1 MQERLFKEVNYT
13 LGVLLS
19 QIRLGVIGLPDIQRP
34 FVWPNAKVRDLFDSM
49 YKGYPVGYFL
59 FWQTGADEGGV
70 KAIGQDV
77 KQKAPSLLIVD
88 GQQRLTS
95 LYAVVMKEPV
105 LRENFEHER
114 IRIAFNPL
122 TGEFAVP
129 DATTEKQPEFIADI
143 SEVFQKD
150 SYETIS
156 QYLER
161 LRQVRDISK
170 DEERSIAKAIG
181 RLAGLKD
188 YPFVALELTQSANEE
203 QVADIFVRINS
214 EGKKL
219 NQSDFIL
226 TLMSVHW
233 DEGRTDLERFSIAT
247 RKPIGG
253 NGASALNPIFQPE
266 PDQLLRVNVGVAFR
280 RGRLE
285 HVYSVLRGKDLR
297 TGEFSTDRRSGQFD
311 RLKIAQS
318 KVLNLTHWADFLNV
332 VRYAGYRH
340 HRYISSEGALIF
352 AYQLYLIGRT
362 EYGVEPYILKQT
374 ISRWLYM
381 SLLTGRY
388 TSSPES
394 RYETDLKLL
403 PEGNDPSAFVKTLRD
418 VETATLTD
426 DYWAK
431 TLPLELSTSAS
442 RGPSLFAYYAALVLC
457 DAKALFSKQ
466 KVADLLDPPAIGNK
480 KPLERHHLFP
490 RRYLNKLGING
501 LRDTNQIANY
511 ALVEWDDNIAISD
524 GAPKEYWPQY
534 AERFTKTELQTM
546 MHWHALPEGWQNMT
560 YESFLVARRPLIAK
574 VVRQGY
580 EKLIGETENF
590 PAISEGNDYENAGS
604 ATGMLSG

>member
-1 MQERLFKEVNYT
+1 MNERLFKEVNYT

-19 QIRLGVIGLPDIQRP
+19 QIKLGVIGLPDIQRP

-59 FWQTGADEGGV
+59 FWQTGAEEVGTKG
-70 KAIGQDV
+70 IGQGE

-95 LYAVVMKEPV
+95 LYAVVMREPV
-105 LRENFEHER
+105 LRDNFDHEY

-122 TGEFAVP
+122 KGEFSVP
-129 DATTEKQPEFIADI
+129 DATTEKQPEFIPDV
-143 SEVFQKD
+143 SLVFQRD
-150 SYETIS
+150 TYETIS
-156 QYLER
+156 DYLER
-161 LRQVRDISK
+161 LRQSREVSK
-170 DEERSIAKAIG
+170 DEERAIAKAIG
-181 RLAGLKD
+181 RLAGLSSF
-188 YPFVALELTQSANEE
+188 PFVALELTQAANEE
-203 QVADIFVRINS
+203 QVADVFVRINS

-233 DEGRTDLERFSIAT
+233 DEGRTDLERFSVAT
-247 RKPIGG
+247 RKPLVG
-253 NGASALNPIFQPE
+253 NGPNPLNPIFQPE
-266 PDQLLRVNVGVAFR
+266 PDQLLRVDVGVAFR

-285 HVYSVLRGKDLR
+285 HVYSILRGKDLR
-297 TGEFSTDRRSGQFD
+297 TGEFCPQRRAEQFE
-311 RLKIAQS
+311 RLKTAQS
-318 KVLNLTHWADFLNV
+318 KVLNLTYWADFLNV
-332 VRYAGYRH
+332 VKAAGYRH
-340 HRYISSEGALIF
+340 LRYVSSEGALIF

-362 EYGVEPYILKQT
+362 EFGVQSFVLKQAVA
-374 ISRWLYM
+374 RWLFM

-388 TSSPES
+388 TSSPET

-403 PEGNDPSAFVKTLRD
+403 PEGNDPAAFVNALRD
-418 VETATLTD
+418 VELATLTD

-457 DAKALFSKQ
+457 EAKALFSKG

-490 RRYLNKLGING
+490 KRYLHKIGVKE

-524 GAPKEYWPQY
+524 VPPKEYWPKY
-534 AERFTKTELQTM
+534 AARFTSDELKAM
-546 MHWHALPEGWQNMT
+546 MHWHALPEGWQEMD
-560 YESFLVARRPLIAK
+560 YQSFLVARRPMIAQVIK
-574 VVRQGY
+574 QGY
-580 EKLIGETENF
+580 QRLVGAE
-590 PAISEGNDYENAGS
+590 A
-604 ATGMLSG
+604 

>member
-1 MQERLFKEVNYT
+1 MSSTLFKKVDYS
-13 LGVLLS
+13 LGKLMQDIAMGSL
-19 QIRLGVIGLPDIQRP
+19 GLPDIQRP

-59 FWQTGADEGGV
+59 FWETGANGV
-70 KAIGQDV
+70 GSKVIGAET
-77 KQKAPSLLIVD
+77 KQKAASLLIVD

-95 LYAVVMKEPV
+95 LYAVVHKVAV
-105 LRENFEHER
+105 LRDNFEHEF

-122 TGEFAVP
+122 KGEFAVP
-129 DATTEKQPEFIADI
+129 DAATDKQAEFIPDI
-143 SEVFQKD
+143 SEIFLKD
-150 SYETIS
+150 TYETIS
-156 QYLER
+156 DYLGR
-161 LRQVRDISK
+161 LRQARDVSK
-170 DEERSIAKAIG
+170 DEEHLIAKAIG
-181 RLAGLKD
+181 RLAGLTN

-203 QVADIFVRINS
+203 QVADVFVRINS

-226 TLMSVHW
+226 TLMSVFW
-233 DEGRTDLERFSIAT
+233 DQGRTDLEHFSIGT
-247 RKPIGG
+247 RRPIQG
-253 NGASALNPIFQPE
+253 NGASPFNPIFQPE

-285 HVYSVLRGKDLR
+285 HVYSILRGKDLR
-297 TGEFSTDRRSGQFD
+297 TGEFSSARRETQFAE
-311 RLKIAQS
+311 LKEAQGR
-318 KVLNLTHWADFLNV
+318 VLNLTHWADFLNV
-332 VRYAGYRH
+332 VRAAGYRH
-340 HRYISSEGALIF
+340 LRYVSSEGALIF

-362 EYGVEPYILKQT
+362 EFGVEPFALKQT
-374 ISRWLYM
+374 VARWLFM

-403 PEGNDPSAFVKTLRD
+403 PDGNDPTAFVKALQG
-418 VETATLTD
+418 VELATLTD

-457 DAKALFSKQ
+457 DAKALFSKG

-490 RRYLNKLGING
+490 KRYLHKIGTTE

-524 GAPKEYWPQY
+524 IPPKDYWPKY
-534 AERFTKTELQTM
+534 ANRFSDAELKEM
-546 MHWHALPEGWQNMT
+546 MHWHALPEGWQEMS
-560 YESFLVARRPLIAK
+560 YQDFLVARRPLIAK
-574 VVRQGY
+574 VIRQGY
-580 EKLIGETENF
+580 EKLTG
-590 PAISEGNDYENAGS
+590 AGS
-604 ATGMLSG
+604 A

>member
-1 MQERLFKEVNYT
+1 MNERLFKEVNYT
-13 LGVLLS
+13 LGVLLNE
-19 QIRLGVIGLPDIQRP
+19 IKLGVIGLPDIQRP

-59 FWQTGADEGGV
+59 FWQTGAEEVGTKG
-70 KAIGQDV
+70 IGQGH
-77 KQKAPSLLIVD
+77 KQKSPSLLIVD

-95 LYAVVMKEPV
+95 LYAVVMREPV
-105 LRENFEHER
+105 LRDNFEHEY

-122 TGEFAVP
+122 KGEFAVP

-143 SEVFQKD
+143 SEVFARPSHK
-150 SYETIS
+150 TINE
-156 QYLER
+156 YVKR
-161 LRQVRDISK
+161 LRDAREVSGGTLS
-170 DEERSIAKAIG
+170 DEEEERVADAIG
-181 RLAGLKD
+181 RLVGLSGF
-188 YPFVALELTQSANEE
+188 PFVALELTQAANEE
-203 QVADIFVRINS
+203 QVADVFVRINS

-233 DEGRTDLERFSIAT
+233 DEGRTDLERFSVAT
-247 RKPIGG
+247 RKPLAG
-253 NGASALNPIFQPE
+253 NGASPLNPIFQPE
-266 PDQLLRVNVGVAFR
+266 PDQLLRVDVGVAFR

-285 HVYSVLRGKDLR
+285 HVYSILRGKDLR
-297 TGEFSTDRRSGQFD
+297 TGEFCPQRRAEQFE
-311 RLKIAQS
+311 RLKTAQS
-318 KVLNLTHWADFLNV
+318 KVLNLTYWADFLNV
-332 VRYAGYRH
+332 VKAAGYRH
-340 HRYISSEGALIF
+340 LRYVSSEGALIF

-362 EYGVEPYILKQT
+362 EFGVQSFVLKQAVA
-374 ISRWLYM
+374 RWLFM

-388 TSSPES
+388 TSSPET

-403 PEGNDPSAFVKTLRD
+403 PEGNDPAAFVNALRD
-418 VETATLTD
+418 VELATLTD

-457 DAKALFSKQ
+457 EAKALFSKG

-490 RRYLNKLGING
+490 KRYLHKIGVKE

-524 GAPKEYWPQY
+524 IPPKEYWPKY
-534 AERFTKTELQTM
+534 AARFTSDELKAM
-546 MHWHALPEGWQNMT
+546 MHWHALPEGWQEMD
-560 YESFLVARRPLIAK
+560 YQSFLVARRPMIAQVIK
-574 VVRQGY
+574 QGY
-580 EKLIGETENF
+580 QRLVGAE
-590 PAISEGNDYENAGS
+590 A
-604 ATGMLSG
+604 

>member
-1 MQERLFKEVNYT
+1 MNERLFKEVNYT

-19 QIRLGVIGLPDIQRP
+19 QIKLGVIGLPDIQRP

-59 FWQTGADEGGV
+59 FWQTGAEEVGTKG
-70 KAIGQDV
+70 IGQGE
-77 KQKAPSLLIVD
+77 KQKSSSLLIVD

-95 LYAVVMKEPV
+95 LYAVVMKELV
-105 LRENFEHER
+105 LRDNFEHEY

-122 TGEFAVP
+122 NGEFTVP

-143 SEVFQKD
+143 SEVFARPSHK
-150 SYETIS
+150 TINE
-156 QYLER
+156 YVKR
-161 LRQVRDISK
+161 LRDAREANGSTLS
-170 DEERSIAKAIG
+170 DEEEERVADAIG
-181 RLAGLKD
+181 RLAGLSSF
-188 YPFVALELTQSANEE
+188 PFVALELTQAANEE
-203 QVADIFVRINS
+203 QVADVFVRINS

-233 DEGRTDLERFSIAT
+233 DEGRTDLERFSVAT
-247 RKPIGG
+247 RKPLAG
-253 NGASALNPIFQPE
+253 NGPSPLNPIFQPE
-266 PDQLLRVNVGVAFR
+266 PDQLLRVDVGVAFR

-285 HVYSVLRGKDLR
+285 HVYSILRGKDLR
-297 TGEFSTDRRSGQFD
+297 TGEFCPMRRAEQFE
-311 RLKIAQS
+311 RLKAAQA
-318 KVLNLTHWADFLNV
+318 KVLNLTYWADFLNV
-332 VRYAGYRH
+332 VRAAGYRNL
-340 HRYISSEGALIF
+340 RYVSSEGALLF

-362 EYGVEPYILKQT
+362 EFGVEPFALKQAVA
-374 ISRWLYM
+374 RWLFM

-403 PEGNDPSAFVKTLRD
+403 PEGNDPTAFVKALRD
-418 VETATLTD
+418 IELATLTD

-457 DAKALFSKQ
+457 EAKALFSKG

-480 KPLERHHLFP
+480 RPLERHHLFP
-490 RRYLNKLGING
+490 KRHLHKIDVKE

-524 GAPKEYWPQY
+524 IPPKEYWPKY
-534 AERFTKTELQTM
+534 AGRFSSEELKEM
-546 MHWHALPEGWQNMT
+546 MHWHALPEGWQEMS
-560 YESFLVARRPLIAK
+560 YQSFLVARRPMIAQVIK
-574 VVRQGY
+574 QGY
-580 EKLIGETENF
+580 QKLVGDEN
-590 PAISEGNDYENAGS
+590 
-604 ATGMLSG
+604 

>member
-1 MQERLFKEVNYT
+1 MSSTLFKKVDYS
-13 LGVLLS
+13 LGKLMQDIAIGSL
-19 QIRLGVIGLPDIQRP
+19 GLPDIQRP

-59 FWQTGADEGGV
+59 FWETGANGV
-70 KAIGQDV
+70 GSKVIGAET
-77 KQKAPSLLIVD
+77 KQKAASLLIVD

-95 LYAVVMKEPV
+95 LYAVVHKVAV
-105 LRENFEHER
+105 LRDNFEHEF

-122 TGEFAVP
+122 KGEFVVP
-129 DATTEKQPEFIADI
+129 DAATDKQAEFIPDI
-143 SEVFQKD
+143 SEVFLKD
-150 SYETIS
+150 TYETIS
-156 QYLER
+156 DYLGR
-161 LRQVRDISK
+161 LRRARDVSK
-170 DEERSIAKAIG
+170 DEEHLIAKAIG
-181 RLAGLKD
+181 RLAGLTN

-203 QVADIFVRINS
+203 QVADVFVRINS

-226 TLMSVHW
+226 TLMSVFW
-233 DEGRTDLERFSIAT
+233 DQGRTDLEHFSIGT
-247 RKPIGG
+247 RKPIQG
-253 NGASALNPIFQPE
+253 NGASPFNPIFQPE

-285 HVYSVLRGKDLR
+285 HVYSILRGKDLR
-297 TGEFSTDRRSGQFD
+297 TGEFSSARREAQFAE
-311 RLKIAQS
+311 LKEAQGR
-318 KVLNLTHWADFLNV
+318 VLNLTHWADFLNV
-332 VRYAGYRH
+332 VRAAGYRH
-340 HRYISSEGALIF
+340 LRYVSSEGALIF

-362 EYGVEPYILKQT
+362 EFGVEPFVLKQT
-374 ISRWLYM
+374 VARWLFM

-403 PEGNDPSAFVKTLRD
+403 PDGNDPAAFVKALQG
-418 VETATLTD
+418 VELATLTD

-457 DAKALFSKQ
+457 DAKALFSKG

-490 RRYLNKLGING
+490 KRYLHKVGTTE

-524 GAPKEYWPQY
+524 IPPKDYWPKY
-534 AERFTKTELQTM
+534 ANRFLDAELKEM
-546 MHWHALPEGWQNMT
+546 MHWHALPEDWQDLS
-560 YESFLVARRPLIAK
+560 YQDFLVARRPLIAK
-574 VVRQGY
+574 VIRQGY
-580 EKLIGETENF
+580 EKLTG
-590 PAISEGNDYENAGS
+590 AGNE
-604 ATGMLSG
+604 

>member
-1 MQERLFKEVNYT
+1 MNERLFKEVNYT

-19 QIRLGVIGLPDIQRP
+19 QIKLGVIGLPDIQRP

-49 YKGYPVGYFL
+49 YRGYPVGYFL
-59 FWQTGADEGGV
+59 FWQTGAEEV
-70 KAIGQDV
+70 STKSIGQGE

-95 LYAVVMKEPV
+95 LYAVVMREPV
-105 LRENFEHER
+105 LRDNFEHEY

-122 TGEFAVP
+122 KGEFAVP
-129 DATTEKQPEFIADI
+129 DATTEKQPEFIPDV
-143 SEVFQKD
+143 SLVFQRD
-150 SYETIS
+150 TYETIND
-156 QYLER
+156 YLER
-161 LRQVRDISK
+161 LRQSREVSK
-170 DEERSIAKAIG
+170 DEERAIAKAIG
-181 RLAGLKD
+181 RLAGLSSF
-188 YPFVALELTQSANEE
+188 PFVALELTQAANEE
-203 QVADIFVRINS
+203 QVADVFVRINS

-233 DEGRTDLERFSIAT
+233 DEGRTDLERFSVAT
-247 RKPIGG
+247 RKPLAG
-253 NGASALNPIFQPE
+253 NGASPLNPIFQPE
-266 PDQLLRVNVGVAFR
+266 PDQLLRVDVGVAFR

-285 HVYSVLRGKDLR
+285 HVYSILRGKDLR
-297 TGEFSTDRRSGQFD
+297 TGEFCPLRRADQFE
-311 RLKIAQS
+311 RLKAAQS
-318 KVLNLTHWADFLNV
+318 KALNLTHWADFLNV
-332 VRYAGYRH
+332 VKAAGYRH
-340 HRYISSEGALIF
+340 LRYVSSEGALIF

-362 EYGVEPYILKQT
+362 EFGVQSFVLKQAVA
-374 ISRWLYM
+374 RWLFM

-388 TSSPES
+388 TSSPET

-403 PEGNDPSAFVKTLRD
+403 PEGNDPTAFVKSLRD
-418 VETATLTD
+418 VELATLTD

-457 DAKALFSKQ
+457 EAKALFSKG

-490 RRYLNKLGING
+490 KRYLHKIGVKE

-524 GAPKEYWPQY
+524 VPPKEYWPKY
-534 AERFTKTELQTM
+534 AARFTSDELKAM
-546 MHWHALPEGWQNMT
+546 MHWHALPEGWQEMD
-560 YESFLVARRPLIAK
+560 YQSFLVARRPMIAQVIK
-574 VVRQGY
+574 QGY
-580 EKLIGETENF
+580 QRLVGAE
-590 PAISEGNDYENAGS
+590 A
-604 ATGMLSG
+604 

>member
-1 MQERLFKEVNYT
+1 MSSTLFKKVDYS
-13 LGVLLS
+13 LGKLIQDIAIGSL
-19 QIRLGVIGLPDIQRP
+19 GLPDIQRP

-59 FWQTGADEGGV
+59 FWETGADG
-70 KAIGQDV
+70 IGSKV
-77 KQKAPSLLIVD
+77 IGAETKQKAASLLIVD

-95 LYAVVMKEPV
+95 LYAVVHKVAV
-105 LRENFEHER
+105 LRDNVEHEF
-114 IRIAFNPL
+114 IRISFNPL
-122 TGEFAVP
+122 KGEFVVP
-129 DATTEKQPEFIADI
+129 DAATDKQAEFIPDI
-143 SEVFQKD
+143 SEVFLKD
-150 SYETIS
+150 TYETIS
-156 QYLER
+156 DYLSR
-161 LRQVRDISK
+161 LRLARDVSK
-170 DEERSIAKAIG
+170 DEEHLIAKAIG
-181 RLAGLKD
+181 RLAGLTN

-203 QVADIFVRINS
+203 QVADVFVRINS

-226 TLMSVHW
+226 TLMSVFW
-233 DEGRTDLERFSIAT
+233 DQGRTDLEHFSIGT
-247 RKPIGG
+247 RKPIQG
-253 NGASALNPIFQPE
+253 NGASPFNPIFQPE

-285 HVYSVLRGKDLR
+285 HVYSILRGKDLR
-297 TGEFSTDRRSGQFD
+297 TGEFSSARREAQFAE
-311 RLKIAQS
+311 LKEAQGR
-318 KVLNLTHWADFLNV
+318 VLNLTHWADFLNV
-332 VRYAGYRH
+332 VRAAGYRH
-340 HRYISSEGALIF
+340 LRYVSSEGALIF

-362 EYGVEPYILKQT
+362 EFGVEPFALKQT
-374 ISRWLYM
+374 VARWLFM

-403 PEGNDPSAFVKTLRD
+403 PDGNDPVAFVKALQG
-418 VETATLTD
+418 VELATLTD

-457 DAKALFSKQ
+457 DAKALFSKG

-490 RRYLNKLGING
+490 KRYLHKIGTTQ

-524 GAPKEYWPQY
+524 IPPKDYWPKY
-534 AERFTKTELQTM
+534 ASRFSDVELKEM
-546 MHWHALPEGWQNMT
+546 MHWHGLLEGWQEMS
-560 YESFLVARRPLIAK
+560 YQEFLVARRPLIAK
-574 VVRQGY
+574 VIRQGY
-580 EKLIGETENF
+580 EKL
-590 PAISEGNDYENAGS
+590 
-604 ATGMLSG
+604 TGTGGA